1 MPDKERGA
9 SHDVPGARRTIQGG
23 CIDAEASVKRGA
35 GMRETE
41 VTRRVREILK
51 KVKTLA
57 AEYYEL
63 TEKPLGVTGE
73 VAEYLAAE
81 ALGLKLVRARTPGYD
96 AIRKRRG
103 REQRIQIKA
112 RVYGDDAESG
122 QRLRTIKRGS
132 PCDFVLFVRLNRTL
146 DLREIWE
153 APMTAVDKRFA
164 VPGSKARARGALGVK
179 EFKKHC
185 LARQV
190 WPEAARKS

>member
-1 MPDKERGA
+1 
-9 SHDVPGARRTIQGG
+9 
-23 CIDAEASVKRGA
+23 
-35 GMRETE
+35 MRETE
-41 VTRRVREILK
+41 EAHRVRQILAE
-51 KVKTLA
+51 VKPLA
-57 AEYYEL
+57 TEYHRL
-63 TEKPLGVTGE
+63 TGKPLGVTGE

-81 ALGLKLVRARTPGYD
+81 ALGLELVPPRNPGYD

-112 RVYGDDAESG
+112 RAYGDDAKSG
-122 QRLRTIKRGS
+122 QRLGTIKRDLL
-132 PCDFVLFVRLNRTL
+132 CDFVLFVRLNRTL

-153 APMTAVDKRFA
+153 APMTAVDKRLA
-164 VPGSKARARGALGVK
+164 VPGSKARARGALGVN